1 MNMQLHLELII
12 SAHINN
18 QSPDI
23 QDQVLQLRLS
33 TGMKSELLGDQT
45 VIQAASE

>member
-1 MNMQLHLELII
+1 MQLHLELII

-23 QDQVLQLRLS
+23 QGSS
-33 TGMKSELLGDQT
+33 TSVKSINWLIKSELLSDQT